1 MLRRTIPSI
10 FIIMALV
17 FLFSCSGSADKPDV
31 AVESITLDS
40 TEITLKA
47 GETATLNATVSPE
60 DATDKSLLWESD
72 SESITV
78 EAGVVTVSSTATAG
92 EYTITVSSVSNT
104 TVKATCT
111 VTVEAA
117 TAGGGGGGSAPSYSK
132 VETITVEDSLA
143 ETPKEYS
150 INAETLVTLSGL
162 EKGEVYTVLPKGATP
177 NAKGMYHKSAG
188 TAVRATAD
196 SRLISTN
203 GGTYIIYADSTS
215 FQFGGDELGD
225 GVSSFELAKLEPD
238 PINLGDDMVIQRGVD
253 ECLFKNDE
261 GQMVYEKVYE
271 VNLAGADA
279 LGLNLSDIV
288 VYTVRSGS
296 GRNIST
302 DYGIVSENGMDR
314 AWGVLDDLSGKDTVT
329 VFQQIR
335 IGEGSSDNYKF
346 EVRIDNPVDLNEEGM
361 EIVNSPAIYRIKPE
375 SLAGI
380 SEDLVLELTLGENRS
395 PNDYLLTA
403 NIMNPRSA
411 KDGSWK
417 EHCLIP
423 LRYYSDASDS
433 KEKVAYYLGR
443 IDEDVIFNF
452 DMVDEKETEP
462 DKGSMVIR
470 AINDE
475 DKNHMIEVDIN
486 NGLSDSYE
494 INLSEYKDILNPDGD
509 FISLVFKGAE
519 EARTGLTVKADGLS
533 NSIWMHIVGG
543 PVDKIGYSQYSL
555 PQSKEPF
562 DEISFSDRRYLD
574 RATIHIN
581 IKDWNV
587 EELGTINLTISK

>member
-60 DATDKSLLWESD
+60 DATDKSLLWTSD

-92 EYTITVSSVSNT
+92 EYTITVTSVSNT

-117 TAGGGGGGSAPSYSK
+117 AAGGGGGGGGSSPSYSET
-132 VETITVEDSLA
+132 ETIMVEDSLS
-143 ETPKEYS
+143 TKPKEYS
-150 INAETLVTLSGL
+150 INADTLVTLSGL
-162 EKGEVYTVLPKGATP
+162 EKGEVYTVLPKGVTP
-177 NAKGMYHKSAG
+177 NAKGMYHKSAS

-253 ECLFKNDE
+253 KCLFKNDD

-271 VNLAGADA
+271 VK
-279 LGLNLSDIV
+279 LNNDKLTLSDIV
-288 VYTVRSGS
+288 VYELRSGQ
-296 GRNIST
+296 GLNVST
-302 DYGIVSENGMDR
+302 DYGIVSEDGMDR
-314 AWGVLDDLSGKDTVT
+314 GWGVLDLEGKGTVT
-329 VFQQIR
+329 VFQQIK
-335 IGEGSSDNYKF
+335 IGEDSSEDYKF
-346 EVRIDNPVDLNEEGM
+346 EVKIDNPIDLGYEKTA
-361 EIVNSPAIYRIKPE
+361 EIEKSPAVYRIKSE
-375 SLAGI
+375 VI
-380 SEDLVLELTLGENRS
+380 TEKSEDLVLELTVGSNLS
-395 PNDYLLTA
+395 PNDYLLTV

-411 KDGSWK
+411 KNGYWK

-423 LRYYSDASDS
+423 LRCYVDESDN
-433 KEKVAYYLGR
+433 KRKIVYYLGQ
-443 IDEDVIFNF
+443 IDEDIIFNF
-452 DMVDEKETEP
+452 DISDYKETEP

-470 AINDE
+470 AISDE
-475 DKNHMIEVDIN
+475 DKKHMIEVDID
-486 NGLSDSYE
+486 NGLSNPYE
-494 INLSEYKDILNPDGD
+494 INLNEYKDILNPGYD
-509 FISLVFKGAE
+509 FISLVFNGSI
-519 EARTGLTVKADGLS
+519 EARTGLTVSAEGLS
-533 NSIWMHIVGG
+533 DLVWMHIVGG
-543 PVDKIGYSQYSL
+543 PVGKIGYSQYSL
-555 PQSKEPF
+555 PRSQEPSY
-562 DEISFSDRRYLD
+562 EISFSDKRYLD
-574 RATIHIN
+574 RATVHIIEN
-581 IKDWNV
+581 AD
-587 EELGTINLTISK
+587 LGTIKLTLSR